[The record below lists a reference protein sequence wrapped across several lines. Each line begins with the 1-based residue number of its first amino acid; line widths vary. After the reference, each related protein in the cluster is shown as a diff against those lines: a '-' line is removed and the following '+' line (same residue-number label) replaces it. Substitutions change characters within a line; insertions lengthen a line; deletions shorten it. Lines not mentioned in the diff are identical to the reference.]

1 VTEPHVEFEHRV
13 TPLELFFDLV
23 FVFGFTQVTTLLAHH
38 STWSGLGHGL
48 LLLTVLWWPWAGY
61 AWLTN
66 TVDAD
71 EGVVRGALLLAMGA
85 MFVAALAAP
94 EAFGRHGV
102 VFGGALLVVVVMHL
116 ALYTLA
122 GRGDPDL
129 LEAVLRIAPTNLAGA
144 ALILGA
150 GFADGALKPILWVAA
165 LAVAY
170 LVPLFTGVR
179 GWRVHAG
186 HFAER
191 HGLILIIALGE
202 SLIAIGLGATGV
214 GLGVGV
220 IVAATLGFLVA
231 VALWLAYFDFFAI
244 RGEQLL
250 SRRRGVERVA
260 FARDAYTY
268 LHLPMVVGI
277 VLFALAMRK
286 TLEHVHEEL
295 GTIPAICLCGGTA
308 LYLFAYVALR
318 LRISGTLGRGR
329 FVAAIVLAALLP
341 AALHV
346 PSLAALGLVA
356 AVWVALHCYELLWWR
371 EARAETRAL
380 RTSAAG

>member
-1 VTEPHVEFEHRV
+1 VSELHTEYEHRV

-23 FVFGFTQVTTLLAHH
+23 FVFGFTQVTTLLVHH
-38 STWSGLGHGL
+38 STWAGLGHAL
-48 LLLTVLWWPWAGY
+48 LLLAVLWWPWAGY

-102 VFGGALLVVVVMHL
+102 VFGVALLLVAAMHL

-129 LEAVLRIAPTNLAGA
+129 LGAVLRIAPTNLAA
-144 ALILGA
+144 SALILGA
-150 GFADGALKPILWVAA
+150 GFADGALRSILWAAA
-165 LAVAY
+165 L
-170 LVPLFTGVR
+170 LVGYIGPLCLDVR

-202 SLIAIGLGATGV
+202 SLIAIGIGASGVSLGAGEI
-214 GLGVGV
+214 L
-220 IVAATLGFLVA
+220 AAALGFLIA
-231 VALWLAYFDFFAI
+231 IALWLAYFDFFAI

-250 SRRRGVERVA
+250 SRREGAERVA

-286 TLEHVHEEL
+286 TLADVHGQL

-308 LYLFAYVALR
+308 LYLFSYVALR
-318 LRISGTLGRGR
+318 LRITRTLGRGR
-329 FVAAIVLAALLP
+329 FIAAIALAALLP

-346 PSLAALGLVA
+346 PALAALALVA
-356 AVWVALHCYELLWWR
+356 AVWVALHGYELLWWR

-380 RTSAAG
+380 RAPATG